1 MLHSSLSLQQLAIV
15 LLVVLLIFASRRL
28 RDLRDPHDA
37 LVRELRDFAL
47 RRMPAYSAET
57 TRGKEAEF
65 IRDRL
70 PKRFP
75 TAIVVALLVLFV
87 AAAWWLTR

>member
-1 MLHSSLSLQQLAIV
+1 MPHFSLQQLAIM
-15 LLVVLLIFASRRL
+15 LLVVLLIFASRYL
-28 RDLRDPHDA
+28 RGLAGETDA
-37 LVRELRDFAL
+37 LTRELRDAVH
-47 RRMPAYSAET
+47 RRMPVYSAET

-70 PKRFP
+70 PRRFP
-75 TAIVVALLVLFV
+75 TAIVVALCVLFV